1 MVWTN
6 KREINGKRPSC
17 EESQTHSWV
26 LLCAKGLLSPVAVFI
41 LPLSSWLSF
50 NLKGYWTVRT
60 HLAGNI
66 TFAITQVH
74 SYRQRTHLSR
84 WRDWQKT
91 PSPSGVWASCLSVT
105 EQARDQKHI
114 CDVSEIIGNPV
125 LHKMIIIN
133 FFFFFFFPQQLSK
146 LELQGA
152 PYNIIQWIQQI
163 MMKNKTKSTSK
174 HHSQMQ

>member
-133 FFFFFFFPQQLSK
+133 FFFFFFSTAAF
-146 LELQGA
+146 ETGA
-152 PYNIIQWIQQI
+152 TRCSIQ
-163 MMKNKTKSTSK
+163 
-174 HHSQMQ
+174 HHPVNTANHDEKQD